1 MKPVPGCL
9 YNIAINIPY
18 FYTGRSSNGTQT
30 LMGVQ
35 MPDLVMVVFDA
46 DGNYLRT
53 DLKAIPQDREPDDR
67 EPVNAPQV
75 ETDVDSAENEFS
87 AYINE
92 WQTDLGVVPG
102 TISVK
107 QFYLP
112 ERFIGIT
119 DLPEHYQEVLDH
131 PENFTEERLQ
141 MLRRDI
147 EAWRTNG
154 QFVLD
159 WDEDYY
165 MSEEG
170 DLDST

>member
-1 MKPVPGCL
+1 MEFDSRQRL
-9 YNIAINIPY
+9 YNITTNTPY
-18 FYTGRSSNGTQT
+18 FYTGRLSDGTQM
-30 LMGVQ
+30 LIGVQ
-35 MPDLVMVVFDA
+35 PPNLVGIVFDVTGDYLETSLKQMDQEQEPTAEDQDKA
-46 DGNYLRT
+46 D
-53 DLKAIPQDREPDDR
+53 A
-67 EPVNAPQV
+67 A
-75 ETDVDSAENEFS
+75 FS
-87 AYINE
+87 ALIHE

-102 TISVK
+102 TISVN
-107 QFYLP
+107 QFCLP

-141 MLRRDI
+141 MLRGDI
-147 EAWRTNG
+147 EAWRANG
-154 QFVLD
+154 QFVLN